1 MTAVRSWLDTMAATG
16 KWHSTLRSRAPQVAV
31 WALAVALG
39 VQAAVIVTR
48 WAGSGGAG
56 VTAVAQSTAAAQP
69 PIDIAEITSQ
79 HLFGAA
85 PEVSGDTA
93 GAPRTDLALV
103 LTGTIVA
110 NPPQYGLAILGANP
124 AAVKVYAVGDNVPGG
139 ARLHAVYD
147 DRVLL
152 DRGGRLES
160 LMLVRG
166 IPGGQPNLGPATA
179 PVQQAVARVRRL
191 MDEDPSALEDIMRP
205 QPVFAGGKLRGYRVY
220 PGSNTRAFA
229 SLGLRPGDLVTAI
242 DDTPLDDPSRSEEI
256 FRTLG
261 SSSEAHVTVERNG
274 QQQDLTLNMSQIASQ
289 ADQLTDGEN
298 GAGGTSAPAPQG
310 PAGAPGSN

>member
-1 MTAVRSWLDTMAATG
+1 MTAARSWLDTMAATG

-31 WALAVALG
+31 WVLAVAFG

-48 WAGSGGAG
+48 WAGSDGTG

-69 PIDIAEITSQ
+69 PIDIAEIASQ

-85 PEVSGDTA
+85 PEASGSA
-93 GAPRTDLALV
+93 SGAPRTDLALV
-103 LTGTIVA
+103 LTGTIA
-110 NPPQYGLAILGANP
+110 AARPQNGLAILGANP

-160 LMLVRG
+160 LMLLRDS
-166 IPGGQPNLGPATA
+166 PGGEPNLGPATA
-179 PVQQAVARVRRL
+179 PVQAVVARVRRL
-191 MDEDPSALEDIMRP
+191 MDEDPAALENILRP

-220 PGSNTRAFA
+220 PGRNTRAFA
-229 SLGLRPGDLVTAI
+229 ILGLRPGDLVTAI
-242 DDTPLDDPSRSEEI
+242 NDTPLDDPSRSEEI

-261 SSSEAHVTVERNG
+261 SSSEARVTVERNG

-289 ADQLTDGEN
+289 ADELTDGEN
-298 GAGGTSAPAPQG
+298 GAGGANAPAPRG
-310 PAGAPGSN
+310 PAGSPGEN

>member
-1 MTAVRSWLDTMAATG
+1 MNAVTSWLDTMAATR
-16 KWHSTLRSRAPQVAV
+16 KWHSTLRSRAPQAAV
-31 WALAVALG
+31 WALAVAIG

-48 WAGSGGAG
+48 WAGSGGIG

-69 PIDIAEITSQ
+69 PIDIAEIASQ
-79 HLFGAA
+79 HLFGAPPA
-85 PEVSGDTA
+85 VSEGGS

-103 LTGTIVA
+103 LTGTIA
-110 NPPQYGLAILGANP
+110 ATLPQNGLAILGANP

-166 IPGGQPNLGPATA
+166 IPAGEPNLGPATA

-191 MDEDPSALEDIMRP
+191 MDQDPGALENIMRP
-205 QPVFAGGKLRGYRVY
+205 QPVFTGGKLRGYRVY
-220 PGSNTRAFA
+220 PGRNVRAF
-229 SLGLRPGDLVTAI
+229 SVLGLRPGDLVIAI
-242 DDTPLDDPSRSEEI
+242 DGTPLDDPSRGEEI

-274 QQQDLTLNMSQIASQ
+274 QQQDLLLNMSQIASQ

-298 GAGGTSAPAPQG
+298 GAGGASAPAPQG
-310 PAGAPGSN
+310 PAGDPGND